1 MSSLS
6 ASNTSSTNGHSAP
19 FILFAKIMPN
29 IAQIPHK
36 HHFKTYQNTFRN
48 DVLLNAVTAPP
59 FNFSA
64 NDAMECLGGLLLA
77 QLIVN
82 VEKPFSVNIEKG
94 PFVVS
99 AKGNVVLRDV
109 SGNRIDER
117 PPQVVFSDRNA
128 KLKTGIIYLDRD
140 TSGTLSLCQPTME
153 ALFRYAVGEK
163 FPNVTRPDPTS
174 LLAADT
180 CSSSSVVTREEAVIV
195 MGEFVNQGWIE
206 NVSDEISRDSSRVV
220 FHCTAL
226 GARVARWED
235 VPTIGGFFARKKSEA
250 IPGSRL
256 SSAFDS
262 REVNSP
268 RLSELA
274 NEALNKTGPSK
285 SMTSIASPQV
295 PSCGVPN
302 EFDELDWESCHTKLI
317 SMDGSK
323 GRAKE
328 PGGSIS
334 GPSTPIGGLPND
346 GQDALDLLPMD
357 STTERD
363 PAVTKF
369 TDRIRS
375 HVHRLRV
382 IIDTPKLY
390 EQFRRYMYFMFSQE
404 NLNFWKDVDAFR
416 RMYAPG
422 ATVVPGQALALDTE
436 TIAPVTSQIVAHA
449 MAMYL
454 KYIVDDGPY
463 EINVGL
469 VRKKNITNV
478 VATPELMPF
487 FELVDSNCIV
497 NEKQINPDAILLKE
511 NEKEGGLGI
520 TAALFDVA
528 ENHIFTLMATD
539 SVPKF
544 IKTRAYHDTV
554 SSLIKS
560 GALQIGERSSEGD
573 DDEEMS
579 QTASVD
585 LAKFTHLQRKNTNGS
600 EFEKIPEISE
610 ATASKNQIAQI

>member
-1 MSSLS
+1 
-6 ASNTSSTNGHSAP
+6 
-19 FILFAKIMPN
+19 
-29 IAQIPHK
+29 
-36 HHFKTYQNTFRN
+36 
-48 DVLLNAVTAPP
+48 
-59 FNFSA
+59 
-64 NDAMECLGGLLLA
+64 
-77 QLIVN
+77 
-82 VEKPFSVNIEKG
+82 
-94 PFVVS
+94 
-99 AKGNVVLRDV
+99 
-109 SGNRIDER
+109 
-117 PPQVVFSDRNA
+117 
-128 KLKTGIIYLDRD
+128 
-140 TSGTLSLCQPTME
+140 
-153 ALFRYAVGEK
+153 
-163 FPNVTRPDPTS
+163 
-174 LLAADT
+174 
-180 CSSSSVVTREEAVIV
+180 
-195 MGEFVNQGWIE
+195 
-206 NVSDEISRDSSRVV
+206 
-220 FHCTAL
+220 
-226 GARVARWED
+226 
-235 VPTIGGFFARKKSEA
+235 
-250 IPGSRL
+250 
-256 SSAFDS
+256 
-262 REVNSP
+262 
-268 RLSELA
+268 
-274 NEALNKTGPSK
+274 
-285 SMTSIASPQV
+285 MTSIASPQV

-346 GQDALDLLPMD
+346 GQVLSPIAKIVSASRPKVFALKKQMAAETHKDALDLLPMD

-375 HVHRLRV
+375 HVHRLCV

-497 NEKQINPDAILLKE
+497 NEKQINPDAILLAGAGNMLASRIAMMEKE
-511 NEKEGGLGI
+511 KEKEGGLGI

-585 LAKFTHLQRKNTNGS
+585 LAKFTHLQRKNTNAS